1 MSKLLIPGHGSPSQ
15 RVQQPG
21 GGLVLAPDASRIVSM
36 RYGIKG
42 GCIPYGLTA
51 ANGQDDEGV
60 VGLYFPTTNNTL
72 FATNIAAQAL
82 GLSRLTS
89 AAGLLIT
96 GDDVAENGQTISPYY
111 QIDGGISADKE
122 EGINS
127 FTVGTASE
135 FYMKATIQVN
145 SIAANKIM
153 NLFVGFAEAA
163 DHVVDVET
171 LTESYGFSV
180 GDRDGNDGSIFEM
193 TTTGGAET
201 MTDTGTA
208 LVAATNAIIE
218 IKVSAAGVA
227 SMTVDGVDQTK
238 STHTFASGTV
248 LRPIIYTRVGSSD
261 GTGSTQH
268 LSAFEFGYTNARK

>member
-1 MSKLLIPGHGSPSQ
+1 MSKLLIPGHGAPSA

-21 GGLVLAPDASRIVSM
+21 GGLVLAPDASRIASM

-42 GCIPYGLTA
+42 GCMPYGLTA
-51 ANGQDDEGV
+51 ANGQDDVGV
-60 VGLYFPTTNNTL
+60 VGLFFPTTNNSL

-82 GLSRLTS
+82 GLSRLIS

-96 GDDVAENGQTISPYY
+96 GDDVDENGQTISPYY
-111 QIDGGISADKE
+111 QTADVSADKE

-135 FYMKATIQVN
+135 FYMKATIQVS

-163 DHVVDVET
+163 VHVIDNES

-180 GDRDGNDGSIFEM
+180 GDRDGNDGSIFEQK
-193 TTTGGAET
+193 TTGAAET
-201 MTDTGTA
+201 LTDTATA
-208 LVAATNAIIE
+208 LVIATNTVIE

-227 SMTVDGVDQTK
+227 TMTIDNVDQTK
-238 STHTFASGTV
+238 TTKTFAAGTV
-248 LRPIIYTRVGSSD
+248 LRPIIYTRVGSS
-261 GTGSTQH
+261 TGSTQH